1 MKLDWWESRDFNW
14 ILTDELGFLIG
25 QIKHYPTGW
34 KLSWRPSTKRGA
46 KWQDKDWP
54 DTELE
59 EAKAWAIAM
68 IRMSQ

>member
-1 MKLDWWESRDFNW
+1 MQLEWFESRDFQW
-14 ILTDELGFLIG
+14 MLTDKDSYVLA

-34 KLSWRPSTKRGA
+34 KLSWRSSTMRGT
-46 KWQDKDWP
+46 KFQDKDWP

-59 EAKAWAIAM
+59 EAKAWALAM

>member
-1 MKLDWWESRDFNW
+1 MQLDWHERREFEWLCTGEDGYV
-14 ILTDELGFLIG
+14 LA

-34 KLSWRPSTKRGA
+34 KLSWRPHIGWSPG
-46 KWQDKDWP
+46 WSSSDWP